1 VAARRRETDAIAGV
15 VVLDVAEDTVIGSFK
30 FLEEV
35 VGRWPTAFASP
46 EDYVRWTVGMRRPS
60 SSHSATVSTADHLVA
75 DAYGRFRMKFDL
87 LEWKDSWVDWFRGFD
102 STFISLSVPSLLI
115 MAHYDNLDTSLAVG
129 HMQGRFECQI
139 MSSPLRSHFMQEDS
153 PDELFN
159 MLLTFLRKRGFISMD
174 IYNELV
180 VAGRRNRIF
189 V

>member
-1 VAARRRETDAIAGV
+1 VAASRREEDNIAGV
-15 VVLDVAEDTVIGSFK
+15 VVLDVAEETVISSFK
-30 FLEEV
+30 SLEDM
-35 VGRWPTAFASP
+35 VGRWPAAFASP
-46 EDYVRWTVGMRRPS
+46 EDYVRWTVAMRRPS
-60 SSHSATVSTADHLVA
+60 SSHSAAISTTDHLVP
-75 DAYGRFRMKFDL
+75 DIYGRFRMKFNL

-102 STFISLSVPSLLI
+102 ATFMSLGVPSLLI
-115 MAHYDNLDTSLAVG
+115 MAHYDNLDTDLAVG

-159 MLLTFLRKRGFISMD
+159 MLLTFLRKRGFVSMD
-174 IYNELV
+174 GYHLLV